1 MLQDL
6 RNRQKVRNKGE
17 LLYPALPGSN
27 LAFFN
32 GSKMQKVTIKN
43 GSINLL
49 VQKICFCFHRKS
61 VEIILL
67 Q

>member
-1 MLQDL
+1 MNDKVMLQDL
-6 RNRQKVRNKGE
+6 RHRGE
-17 LLYPALPGSN
+17 TLYPALPGSN
-27 LAFFN
+27 PAFSN

-67 Q
+67 P